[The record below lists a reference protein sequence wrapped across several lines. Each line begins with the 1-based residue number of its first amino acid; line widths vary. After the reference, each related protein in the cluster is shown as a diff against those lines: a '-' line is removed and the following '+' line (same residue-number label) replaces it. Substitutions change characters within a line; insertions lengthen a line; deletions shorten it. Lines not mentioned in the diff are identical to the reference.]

1 MKTTK
6 LSALITATGILSA
19 SSQTLTS
26 AFFSNADFTVHEES
40 APGVI
45 IVNNSFDPVQALQG
59 SLGAAGGN
67 VELFRSS
74 DLAPFDDPSAG
85 GLFASADATV
95 LTAGF
100 SDSSTVTVSG
110 LNGQDWFV
118 DASDFYDTAFGAD
131 NLANQWFGD
140 FLDAVIDQSNGA
152 VLPFVTGNE
161 SDLFDNFRDNG
172 GFAQLSDPNI
182 SFIDTS
188 DSFVSVGLAGFD
200 DSTTRLAGLLGV
212 NSFILGQ
219 FFPDGIQ
226 VSEVARVN
234 GREVYSFEAIDSG
247 VVLDDGVDS
256 FSGTFVVT
264 VPEPSSALFL
274 LVAGGLVSTRRK
286 R

>member
-1 MKTTK
+1 M
-6 LSALITATGILSA
+6 LSNAY
-19 SSQTLTS
+19 SQTLTS
-26 AFFSNADFTVHEES
+26 ASFSNSDITVHEES

-45 IVNNSFDPVQALQG
+45 TINNSFDPVQALQG
-59 SLGAAGGN
+59 SVGAAGGN

-74 DLAPFDDPSAG
+74 DQTPFDDASAG
-85 GLFASADATV
+85 GLFATANATV

-118 DASDFYDTAFGAD
+118 DSASSYNTAFGAD

-140 FLDAVIDQSNGA
+140 FLVAIIDQSNGA
-152 VLPFVTGNE
+152 AAALIAGNE
-161 SDLFDNFRDNG
+161 GNLFNTFRDNG
-172 GFAQLSDPNI
+172 GFAQISDPNV

-200 DSTTRLAGLLGV
+200 DATPRVAELLEI

-234 GREVYSFEAIDSG
+234 GREVYSFEAVDSG

-274 LVAGGLVSTRRK
+274 VMAGLAGAARR
-286 R
+286 RR